1 MDSLVG
7 KPRQNPKVGFPFES
21 VSFFRGLEVMIGG
34 EVMILHKIVQILVA
48 KKKKVVVSESAGQT
62 YVKPMA
68 KTKYAWLF

>member
-7 KPRQNPKVGFPFES
+7 KPRQNPKVGFP

-48 KKKKVVVSESAGQT
+48 KKKKVVSESAGQT